1 VKPDIL
7 TQVKVHPQLS
17 HNGGIY
23 DGLLHW
29 WVLVH
34 FGLLIG
40 FLLTSTLV
48 ASTLFIFFV
57 KLMRLKKILFSKK
70 KKIVKK
76 KCEGNIKKKFNTST
90 WNP

>member
-17 HNGGIY
+17 HNGFIY
-23 DGLLHW
+23 DGLLHLVGANSLW
-29 WVLVH
+29 PFDWV
-34 FGLLIG
+34 
-40 FLLTSTLV
+40 LLTSTLV

-57 KLMRLKKILFSKK
+57 KLMRLKTKNFSKK

-76 KCEGNIKKKFNTST
+76 KCEGNIKK
-90 WNP
+90 